1 MEVRCEQFVIILMLG
16 FWSWS
21 LVQFVL
27 VVTGTTKART
37 KMTEIYGSQGGSP
50 VMASYQV
57 FYEINGLNVQK
68 SLLVKHIF
76 LQVIE
81 EEIEMSAWEAF
92 WSNPEVWSIMTTII
106 LQVLRHLFIFEKN
119 LISN

>member
-50 VMASYQV
+50 VMASNLV
-57 FYEINGLNVQK
+57 FYEINGLNVQNSLFNWLNTSSFRSLRKK
-68 SLLVKHIF
+68 SK
-76 LQVIE
+76 
-81 EEIEMSAWEAF
+81 
-92 WSNPEVWSIMTTII
+92 
-106 LQVLRHLFIFEKN
+106 
-119 LISN
+119 